1 MAIAQLTLPWGRIA
15 MMEKFKFGFYLLFFS
30 LFLSACQP
38 TSKLK
43 ENSTMNNP
51 QEYVLHFGEQGI
63 QDFIKYSQEDVDHQP
78 ASMSFHS
85 LDFSPPNLGQIK
97 IENAANSLVLENV
110 FAVLGTQISIHPK
123 DGIQILDIDAGLT
136 KEEFVSPEKAYQA
149 YVNLMKRMNQ
159 AGWKN
164 YFYRF
169 DPRIAKEDNLKYL
182 AENRNIIDPSY
193 IFSFDEW
200 KEVMKKNSDSTYYR
214 LYANGIFLGISLKQ
228 TALNE
233 RGEEQY
239 MLRYDIQTA
248 RYNERNLISNSDEM
262 TASELE
268 KAFKKSIIDDKKYRE
283 NEEKKVRAKG
293 YRIDEEYVDPDVW
306 QYVK

>member
-1 MAIAQLTLPWGRIA
+1 

-38 TSKLK
+38 TSKLT

-63 QDFIKYSQEDVDHQP
+63 QDFIKYSKSDVDHHP
-78 ASMSFHS
+78 AGISFRD
-85 LDFSPPNLGQIK
+85 LDFHPPYLGQIK

-110 FAVLGTQISIHPK
+110 FSVLGTQFDKNEGIQKISI
-123 DGIQILDIDAGLT
+123 DSGLT

-149 YVNLMKRMNQ
+149 YVNLMKRINQ

-169 DPRIAKEDNLKYL
+169 DPRIAKEDNLKS
-182 AENRNIIDPSY
+182 IMKTGDVIDIGY
-193 IFSFDEW
+193 ILSFDEW
-200 KEVMKKNSDSTYYR
+200 QKHMNSSITKDLGYR
-214 LYANGIFLGISLKQ
+214 LYANGIFLDISLDQ
-228 TALNE
+228 TAQNE
-233 RGEEQY
+233 RNEEQY
-239 MLRYDIQTA
+239 MLRYSFITI
-248 RYNERNLISNSDEM
+248 RYDERNSISNSDEM

-268 KAFKKSIIDDKKYRE
+268 KAFKQSLIRNKKLRAR
-283 NEEKKVRAKG
+283 EEKIAIAEG
-293 YRIDEEYVDPDVW
+293 YHIDEAYVDPDIW
-306 QYVK
+306 QYIK